1 MDSSQLLAGLVCAVL
16 CGALGWW
23 VPALIA
29 RIPEPE
35 AEPEPEDERD
45 LASPAEPTAGTD
57 DRTLF
62 SAELPPAPEKQLYA
76 DIAARPRLA
85 LWSAIAAAVAGA
97 GLGAA
102 VGWSGALVYLVPAVP
117 VGVALFVVDWRT
129 TLLPSWVI
137 KPAYPVLVVLILL
150 AALLDRDVTSLE
162 RAAWGW
168 LVVGGWF
175 LGFWFLTGGGGWG
188 YGDVRLSGLLGLALG
203 YLGWAEAVGGLLLI
217 FLCGAV
223 GAVVLAVSRRSLRAR
238 LPYAPYMLVGAW
250 LGIVLAPS
258 FATGLGY

>member
-1 MDSSQLLAGLVCAVL
+1 VDSSQLLAGLVCAVL

-35 AEPEPEDERD
+35 PEPQTE
-45 LASPAEPTAGTD
+45 AAAGTE

-62 SAELPPAPEKQLYA
+62 SAELPPAPVKQLYA

-85 LWSAIAAAVAGA
+85 LWSAIAAAVTGA
-97 GLGAA
+97 GIGGA

-137 KPAYPVLVVLILL
+137 KPAYPALVVLILV
-150 AALLDRDVTSLE
+150 AALLDRDATSLE

-175 LGFWFLTGGGGWG
+175 LAFWFLTGGGGWG
-188 YGDVRLSGLLGLALG
+188 YGDVRLSGLLGLSLG
-203 YLGWAEAVGGLLLI
+203 YLGWAETFGGLMLI

-238 LPYAPYMLVGAW
+238 LPYAPYMLIGAW

-258 FATGLGY
+258 LATGLGY